1 MSMNSEPSPTPNL
14 KDASCFK
21 LGHSLLE
28 FEVLESTRSWGDKK
42 PPKPGLPYFLWTFA
56 FSFNNSSSNEEFL
69 FI

>member
-1 MSMNSEPSPTPNL
+1 MNSEPSPTPNL

-42 PPKPGLPYFLWTFA
+42 PPKPGLPYFL
-56 FSFNNSSSNEEFL
+56 
-69 FI
+69 